1 MRTIHSD
8 RLTTGARVGPDARRS
23 LSRAWWSL
31 PGFVVT
37 FPLAFVIGEGI
48 ASTLAEPSGGSE
60 PVEWWVMVVAG
71 VPALVVFVLPAV
83 LAVHYGR
90 RAMRL
95 GEPRGRYPVVAAV
108 LLAGGFVLL
117 NLVSAVGVLLLE

>member
-1 MRTIHSD
+1 MREMSTD
-8 RLTTGARVGPDARRS
+8 VRTGPDARRS

-31 PGFVVT
+31 LGFVAT
-37 FPLAFVIGEGI
+37 FPLAFGIGEGI
-48 ASTLAEPSGGSE
+48 ASALGHPSGGSE
-60 PVEWWVMVVAG
+60 AAEWWVMVLAA

-95 GEPRGRYPVVAAV
+95 GEPRGRYPMVVAV
-108 LLAGGFVLL
+108 VVAGGFVLL
-117 NLVSAVGVLLLE
+117 NLVSAIGVLLLE

>member
-1 MRTIHSD
+1 
-8 RLTTGARVGPDARRS
+8 
-23 LSRAWWSL
+23 
-31 PGFVVT
+31 
-37 FPLAFVIGEGI
+37 
-48 ASTLAEPSGGSE
+48 
-60 PVEWWVMVVAG
+60 
-71 VPALVVFVLPAV
+71 V

>member
-1 MRTIHSD
+1 MSIDVRQ
-8 RLTTGARVGPDARRS
+8 GPDARRS

-31 PGFVVT
+31 LGFVVT

-48 ASTLAEPSGGSE
+48 ASALDEPSVGSE
-60 PVEWWVMVVAG
+60 PVEWWVMVLAA

-95 GEPRGRYPVVAAV
+95 GEPRGRYPMVVAV
-108 LLAGGFVLL
+108 VVAGGFVLL

>member
-1 MRTIHSD
+1 MSTDVRT
-8 RLTTGARVGPDARRS
+8 GPDARRS

-31 PGFVVT
+31 LGFV
-37 FPLAFVIGEGI
+37 EGI
-48 ASTLAEPSGGSE
+48 ASALGHPSGGSE
-60 PVEWWVMVVAG
+60 AAEWWVMVLAAG
-71 VPALVVFVLPAV
+71 PALVVFVLPAV

-95 GEPRGRYPVVAAV
+95 GEPRGRYPVVVAV
-108 LLAGGFVLL
+108 VVAGGFVLL